1 MQKPQSGVELI
12 LVAPDPAASR
22 KRKAAPSVDERASK
36 KLKLVKEVPG
46 QSAAKPNA
54 AKPEL
59 RKPSLL
65 QSMLARFPSS
75 KQPKSGLQ
83 TPAEPPNVAGA
94 RKVDDKA
101 DAKVED
107 QNDKVEAKVK
117 AGPKERAANSST
129 KRKAEETLPRL
140 AKKQQGNAA
149 PSFKG
154 LQNFHRA
161 CYANSVIQCLDTI
174 PELVGRLRGRSRGTL
189 DNAKLRGI
197 TDAAL
202 ELQGNTRAV
211 EGKKRP
217 IRDSFRESGSKM
229 YVL

>member
-1 MQKPQSGVELI
+1 MQKPQSRVELA
-12 LVAPDPAASR
+12 LVAPDPAASG
-22 KRKAAPSVDERASK
+22 KREAAPRVDERASE

-54 AKPEL
+54 ARPEL

-65 QSMLARFPSS
+65 ESMLAQFPAS
-75 KQPKSGLQ
+75 KQLKPGLQ
-83 TPAEPPNVAGA
+83 TLAEPPNVAGA

-107 QNDKVEAKVK
+107 RNDKVEAKVK
-117 AGPKERAANSST
+117 AGPGRRAANSST
-129 KRKAEETLPRL
+129 KRKAKETLPRH
-140 AKKQQGNAA
+140 AKKRQGL
-149 PSFKG
+149 KG

-161 CYANSVIQCLDTI
+161 CYANSVIQCLNTI
-174 PELVGRLRGRSRGTL
+174 PELVSRLLRRSRGTF

-202 ELQGNTRAV
+202 LELQGNTRAV
-211 EGKKRP
+211 KDKKRS
-217 IRDSFRESGSKM
+217 IRDIFRESGSKM